1 MVNGNKNKKSVQT
14 MIRILYTT
22 QILEYPASGGPAL
35 RVKNSIIALDRISEL
50 HVVARLPLDSIG
62 GIAAQEF
69 YESHCHSFSF
79 SPSAYPPDPN
89 RGSIYARARK
99 ILRMKYGHLNPNSA
113 FILRYV
119 REHSI
124 DIVWCGYGNVS
135 FPLIRALKHEEPTL
149 KVVCDT
155 DSVWSRFVLGELPYE
170 RSLARKARI
179 YKAGKMKEREERKWV
194 NLADVTT
201 AVSEVDAAYYR
212 ALAKE
217 PNRIKIF
224 SNVVDLDAYAR
235 PLARDCSH
243 LKPFIHL
250 AGTFWPD
257 SPMDN
262 AARWVIERVLPIVQ
276 KRIPN
281 VNLVI
286 LGSGSAETLS
296 GITASNV
303 TIVGKVQTV
312 LPYLSQAD
320 VSIVPLFFES
330 GTRFKILEAGACS
343 IPVVSTTLGA
353 EGIPV
358 THGKD
363 ILIADTP
370 TKFAQAIESIIE
382 DKERARAIADNL
394 RQLVQT
400 KYSIETLQNEAREI
414 IQFLS

>member
-1 MVNGNKNKKSVQT
+1 MTV
-14 MIRILYTT
+14 RILYTT
-22 QILEYPASGGPAL
+22 PVLHYPTAGGPFL
-35 RVKNSIIALDRISEL
+35 RVKNSIKALNRVSEL
-50 HVVARLPLDSIG
+50 HIVARVPSDSIG

-69 YESHCHSFSF
+69 YEGHCQNFVF
-79 SPSAYPPDPN
+79 APSVARETTASQRLN
-89 RGSIYARARK
+89 RIQKKQQKRDDAQARDA
-99 ILRMKYGHLNPNSA
+99 A
-113 FILRYV
+113 FILRYA

-124 DIVWCGYGNVS
+124 DIVWCGYGNIS
-135 FPLIRALKHEEPTL
+135 FELLRAIKQGNSAI

-155 DSVWSRFVLGELPYE
+155 DSIWSRFILRELPYE
-170 RSLARKARI
+170 RSLMRKAGI
-179 YKAGKMKEREERKWV
+179 YRAGKKKEREERVWV

-217 PNRIKIF
+217 PDRIKIF
-224 SNVVDLDAYAR
+224 SNVVDIDQYVKPTSYECGL
-235 PLARDCSH
+235 S
-243 LKPFIHL
+243 KPFIYL
-250 AGTFWPD
+250 AGTFWEG
-257 SPMDN
+257 SPMEKG
-262 AARWVIERVLPIVQ
+262 AQWVIERVLPIVQ

-312 LPYLSQAD
+312 LPYLCQAD

-330 GTRFKILEAGACS
+330 GTRYKILEAGACS

-358 THGKD
+358 SHGKD
-363 ILIADTP
+363 IMIADSP
-370 TKFAQAIESIIE
+370 TEFAQAIVSFIE
-382 DKERARAIADNL
+382 DKEHAQAIANNL
-394 RQLVQT
+394 RKLVQT
-400 KYSIETLQNEAREI
+400 RYSIQTLQNEAQEI
-414 IQFLS
+414 IQHLR

>member
-1 MVNGNKNKKSVQT
+1 
-14 MIRILYTT
+14 MIARILYTT
-22 QILEYPASGGPAL
+22 PVLHYPTTGGPFL
-35 RVKNSIIALDRISEL
+35 RVCNSLKALNGVSEL
-50 HVVARLPLDSIG
+50 HVVARVPSDSIG
-62 GIAAQEF
+62 GITAQEF
-69 YESHCHSFSF
+69 YEGHCHNFVF
-79 SPSAYPPDPN
+79 APSVTREATTSSRLN
-89 RGSIYARARK
+89 RIQKKQQKRNDAQVRDA
-99 ILRMKYGHLNPNSA
+99 A
-113 FILRYV
+113 FILRYAQD
-119 REHSI
+119 HSI
-124 DIVWCGYGNVS
+124 DVVWCGYGNIS
-135 FPLIRALKHEEPTL
+135 FGLLRTIKQMDPTI

-155 DSVWSRFVLGELPYE
+155 DSVWSRFVLRELPYE

-400 KYSIETLQNEAREI
+400 KYNIETLQNEAREI